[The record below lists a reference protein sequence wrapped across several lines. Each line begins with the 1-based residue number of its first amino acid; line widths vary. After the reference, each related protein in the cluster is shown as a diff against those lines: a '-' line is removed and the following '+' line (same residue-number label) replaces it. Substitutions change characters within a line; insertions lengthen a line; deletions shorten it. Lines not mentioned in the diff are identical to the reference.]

1 MIACLKTLFSFLR
14 KRNVKS
20 WREHRRSCIA
30 LLPKKEQKNA
40 L

>member
-1 MIACLKTLFSFLR
+1 MITATRTLLVFLV

-20 WREHRRSCIA
+20 WREHRRACIA
-30 LLPKKEQKNA
+30 LLPAKEQKNA